1 MSSNIQMNQSNDE
14 PTQAKIAK
22 ATETPLESQ
31 VATILS
37 RLNEQS
43 ATVDRS
49 HPTIV
54 VRDVL
59 NPDAPS
65 GSKPIDEV
73 DTLESR
79 NITNPSATDG
89 QGPSK
94 IKEFELAPFAIIENP
109 LTRCTGPGST
119 LRQLKNHYSD
129 VLGWSTFVASTTEYR
144 HSKFIPDLNSGLA
157 ICNMINEVLRN
168 NAEFARAVPDYCSLE
183 LNIAFQ
189 ILVIMKIA
197 RIEVKHYENSSPDLR
212 AMSRKAENLASMSYY
227 LPAPLAAFLDQLGH
241 INPVIGY
248 GEVAP
253 KLPDLGVY
261 NEAGNMDVQHPA
273 GILRIGLLP
282 LAIQLLRDIKLG
294 QNLGQIHGRTA
305 LDPIFPAGPLLQV
318 PLNGQCFATIL
329 GMGQLG
335 HPWTFANTPADL
347 INRMQH
353 GNANALPPPDMVPIN
368 YTRYDNFCGLAS
380 RQDNIWLHSLLARV
394 STASK
399 FFKDSSAYNPTSFH
413 GLPPMLLESR
423 DNDNPVAV
431 MNFTGNRAPYLP
443 PVQTTPYRARR
454 HFQKVGHEGDFKIGA
469 VCGINS
475 IYLGDTYPLL
485 SRQTEGPY
493 FNLQA
498 QDPQADPPR
507 LKYQLHLTRLLNQ
520 DTPSCLPAV
529 NREIKASRLSQQE
542 A

>member
-1 MSSNIQMNQSNDE
+1 MNKDKDG
-14 PTQAKIAK
+14 PTQAKVTK
-22 ATETPLESQ
+22 TTETPLESQ
-31 VATILS
+31 QATILS
-37 RLNEQS
+37 KQNEQS
-43 ATVDRS
+43 ATVDRPL
-49 HPTIV
+49 PTTV
-54 VRDVL
+54 ARDAL
-59 NPDAPS
+59 NPDAPP
-65 GSKPIDEV
+65 GSKPTDEIDA
-73 DTLESR
+73 LKSR
-79 NITNPSATDG
+79 NITKPSATDA

-94 IKEFELAPFAIIENP
+94 IKELELAPFAIIENP
-109 LTRCTGPGST
+109 LTRCTGPGSV
-119 LRQLKNHYSD
+119 LRQLENHYSD
-129 VLGWSTFVASTTEYR
+129 VSGWSTYVASATEYR

-168 NAEFARAVPDYCSLE
+168 NVEFARAVPDYCSLE

-189 ILVIMKIA
+189 ILAIMKIA

-212 AMSRKAENLASMSYY
+212 AMSRKAENLASMYY
-227 LPAPLAAFLDQLGH
+227 DVPAPLAAFLDQLGH

-261 NEAGNMDVQHPA
+261 NQAGNMDVQHPA

-282 LAIQLLRDIKLG
+282 LEIQLLRNIKLG
-294 QNLGQIHGRTA
+294 QNLGLIHGRTA
-305 LDPIFPAGPLLQV
+305 LDPIFPANPILQV
-318 PLNGQCFATIL
+318 PLNGQCFGTIL

-347 INRMQH
+347 TNRMLH
-353 GNANALPPPDMVPIN
+353 GNANALPPPDMAPIN

-380 RQDNIWLHSLLARV
+380 QQTNIWLHSLLARV

-399 FFKDSSAYNPTSFH
+399 FFKDSSAYNPTSYH

-423 DNDNPVAV
+423 DNSDPVTV
-431 MNFTGNRAPYLP
+431 MNFTGNRTPYLP

-454 HFQKVGHEGDFKIGA
+454 HFQKVGHEADFKIGA

-475 IYLGDTYPLL
+475 IYHGDTYPLL

-493 FNLQA
+493 FDLQA
-498 QDPQADPPR
+498 QDPEADPPV
-507 LKYQLHLTRLLNQ
+507 LKYQLHTTRLLDQ
-520 DTPSCLPAV
+520 CTPSCLPAV